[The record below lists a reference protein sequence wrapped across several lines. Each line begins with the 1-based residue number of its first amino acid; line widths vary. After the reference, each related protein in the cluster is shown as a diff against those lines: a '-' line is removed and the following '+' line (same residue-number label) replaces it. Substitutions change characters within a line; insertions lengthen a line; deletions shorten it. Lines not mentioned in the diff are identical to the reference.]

1 MKYSITTRKYR
12 KKNVIYINYLDQ
24 MLVSL
29 PRISPTLHKSIAF
42 NHRHECLRLAKEKSE
57 LFILLQ
63 LNAISMG
70 LNYFA
75 YGDGRYDVQIFYNM
89 LIIIKTKL

>member
-1 MKYSITTRKYR
+1 MFNNWKFIDTYVIIDEQTFHSSILAFLNKVQHNDSKIWEY
-12 KKNVIYINYLDQ
+12 VIYINYCL
-24 MLVSL
+24 LSL
-29 PRISPTLHKSIAF
+29 PRISPTLHKSITF

-70 LNYFA
+70 F
-75 YGDGRYDVQIFYNM
+75 Q
-89 LIIIKTKL
+89 